1 MIIYIFLKEMENLK
15 LIRKEK
21 KISLRRI
28 QREKIDAQGYEK
40 FLADLIQS
48 DDESKVK
55 ESIDFIDLY

>member
-1 MIIYIFLKEMENLK
+1 MIIYILLTEMENLK
-15 LIRKEK
+15 LLRKEK

-48 DDESKVK
+48 DDESKMK
-55 ESIDFIDLY
+55 ESIDFIDIY

>member
-1 MIIYIFLKEMENLK
+1 MIIYILLTEMENLK

-48 DDESKVK
+48 DDESKMK
-55 ESIDFIDLY
+55 ESIDFIDIY